1 MHRRRFTI
9 ATGSA
14 VAGLVLGGTSLFTHP
29 FAAWTAP
36 ASGTS
41 GGAARVAGAA
51 AEDARLTPRPANGVK
66 TTLATGALGL
76 GGERDGVVQ
85 MPSTVPDGPLPVML
99 LLHGATQSGTRMM
112 SRISAAAE
120 AAGVVVVAPDSRH
133 GTWDAI
139 RGDFGEDVAYLNR
152 VLTHVFSRVN
162 VDPKRLAI
170 AGFSDGAT
178 YALSLGLA
186 NGDLFPHVLAFSPGF
201 VVGAPGHGHP
211 RFFFSH
217 GTNDQILPIGVCS
230 RVIVPQLR
238 GRGFDVTYREF
249 EGRHELPPE
258 IQADAFTWWKQA

>member
-1 MHRRRFTI
+1 MHRRRFTL

-14 VAGLVLGGTSLFTHP
+14 VAGLVLGGASLFTRP
-29 FAAWTAP
+29 FAAGTAP
-36 ASGTS
+36 SSGTAAAGV
-41 GGAARVAGAA
+41 GGASAA
-51 AEDARLTPRPANGVK
+51 DDARLTPRPKSGVK
-66 TTLATGALGL
+66 TTLTTGPLGL

-99 LLHGATQSGTRMM
+99 FLHGATQTGTRMM

-120 AAGVVVVAPDSRH
+120 AAGVVVVAPDSRR

-139 RGDFGEDVAYLNR
+139 RGGFGEDVTYLNR
-152 VLTHVFSRVN
+152 VLTHVFSRVD
-162 VDPKRLAI
+162 VDPKRLSI

-178 YALSLGLA
+178 YAISLGLA

-201 VVGAPGHGHP
+201 VVRAPEHGHP

-258 IQADAFTWWKQA
+258 IQADAFKWLLQA